1 MQSIQAITHPMATFR
16 GALYSIALEAQQA
29 AAEIKAD

>member
-1 MQSIQAITHPMATFR
+1 MQLIPAKHPMATFR